1 MDPRLRES
9 LERTLNEI
17 DALEA
22 IYSSISGDN
31 EEGSQFSVIS
41 KSDLAM
47 ARDALENV
55 QCENVPQLDIE
66 VQTIVRRDSAKGLVL
81 RLRCSLPPGYPQVAA
96 TVVASVDGLKRSS
109 REELSQHLNRKAE
122 AIVGME
128 AVMDLMEEFKFV
140 APTYLEEKT
149 TDDAGAM
156 TNGATSED
164 LQEMFG
170 RRWIWVHHIKD
181 TSRRKSIVTEARN
194 LNLGGYLKFGYPG
207 IVLVEGKATS
217 CDEFVSWIKGN
228 KSRPGGFGRNWGHHC
243 RGELNFSKDLKALPA
258 TFEELEDLAAL
269 GGLCKDFGLED
280 EFLQF
285 VMQHKG
291 TPS

>member
-9 LERTLNEI
+9 LERALNEI

-22 IYSSISGDN
+22 IYGSITGDY
-31 EEGSQFSVIS
+31 EEGSQFLVIS
-41 KSDLAM
+41 KSELAM
-47 ARDALENV
+47 ARDALEND
-55 QCENVPQLDIE
+55 QCEKVPHLDIE
-66 VQTIVRRDSAKGLVL
+66 VQTIVRRESGEGLVL
-81 RLRCSLPPGYPQVAA
+81 RLRCSLPPGYPQVAT
-96 TVVASVDGLKRSS
+96 TVVASIDGLKRSS

-128 AVMDLMEEFKFV
+128 AVMDLVEEFKFV

-149 TDDAGAM
+149 ADDAEAIN
-156 TNGATSED
+156 NGANSEGFH
-164 LQEMFG
+164 EKFG

-194 LNLGGYLKFGYPG
+194 LSLGGYLKFGYPG
-207 IVLVEGKATS
+207 IVLVEGEATA
-217 CDEFVSWIKGN
+217 CDEFVTWIKGN

-243 RGELNFSKDLKALPA
+243 RGELNFSKESKKLPT

-269 GGLCKDFGLED
+269 GGLCKDCGLED

-291 TPS
+291 TTG